1 MWIKLHDSLD
11 VLGNGDRSIQYEAN
25 EIAGAFK
32 SNSKWKFHI
41 MDNGNTGLLLE
52 LPVTQLQIEGRRFE
66 KIYFT
71 FLIEYVHDYPLSPP
85 KVHILEPNLD
95 PAQTPHMFIDNTM
108 CYLKPDEDWSSEYSS
123 YDVGLMIKS
132 WIFAY
137 IRWKQKGVWGW
148 GEHEEPQ
155 PGPI

>member
-1 MWIKLHDSLD
+1 LNDSFD

-32 SNSKWKFHI
+32 LNSGLKFHV
-41 MDNGNTGLLLE
+41 MDNGNIGVVLE
-52 LPVTQLQIEGRRFE
+52 LPVTQLQIEGSFE
-66 KIYFT
+66 KIYFI
-71 FLIEYVHDYPLSPP
+71 FLIEYVQDYPLSPP

-95 PAQTPHMFIDNTM
+95 PTQTPHMFIDNTL
-108 CYLKPDEDWSSEYSS
+108 CYLKPDEDWSNSYSS

-137 IRWKQKGVWGW
+137 IRWKQKGIWGW

>member
-1 MWIKLHDSLD
+1 MHDSFD
-11 VLGNGDRSIQYEAN
+11 VLGNGERGVEYEAN

-32 SNSKWKFHI
+32 LNSRWKFHI
-41 MDNGNTGLLLE
+41 MDNGNTGVVLE
-52 LPVTQLQIEGRRFE
+52 LPVTQLQIEGNFE

-85 KVHILEPNLD
+85 KVHIIEPNLD

-108 CYLKPDEDWSSEYSS
+108 CYLKPDEDWSSDYSS

-137 IRWKQKGVWGW
+137 IKWKQKGVWGW
-148 GEHEEPQ
+148 EEHQEPQ
-155 PGPI
+155 IEPSRSA

>member
-1 MWIKLHDSLD
+1 MNDSFD
-11 VLGNGDRSIQYEAN
+11 VLGNGDRRIQYEAN

-32 SNSKWKFHI
+32 LNSGLKFHI
-41 MDNGNTGLLLE
+41 MDNGNIGVVLE
-52 LPVTQLQIEGRRFE
+52 LPVTQLQIEGSFE
-66 KIYFT
+66 KIYFI
-71 FLIEYVHDYPLSPP
+71 FLIEYVQDYPLSPP
-85 KVHILEPNLD
+85 KVHIIEPNLD
-95 PAQTPHMFIDNTM
+95 PTQTPHMFIDNTL
-108 CYLKPDEDWSSEYSS
+108 CYLKPDEDWSSSYSS

-137 IRWKQKGVWGW
+137 IRWKQKGIWGW